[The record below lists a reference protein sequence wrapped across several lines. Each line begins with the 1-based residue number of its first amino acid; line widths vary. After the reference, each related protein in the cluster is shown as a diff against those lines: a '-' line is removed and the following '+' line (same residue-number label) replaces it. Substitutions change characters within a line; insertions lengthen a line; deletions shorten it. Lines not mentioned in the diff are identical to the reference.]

1 MKHAIRRCL
10 TLIGAALLLAM
21 PAAAFTPYTP
31 YNYDSYNHS
40 TPSANGYEAAAT
52 YTTAS
57 MGLTGA
63 AADLHVVDGKVYVLA
78 ENGVAVLDEQ
88 LRPLKTITTFTYD
101 GEAQTLNQPRG
112 LFVQD
117 EDHILIADTENRRV
131 LECDGSGRIT
141 RILEK
146 PSKGVGEENKGYL
159 EKLDFRPVKVL
170 YAGRGDIYVL
180 VENCYLGILR
190 YSADSAFHGFFAA
203 NQVEAS
209 LSQMIDKLWKKLLTK
224 QQRSYIANYVPVDYS
239 SFDIDAEGFIYTTT
253 SKSNSTLDEIR
264 KLNTVGKNILRT
276 DMQYDTLNRGDYG
289 DRDKLTYRQKY
300 YDSKLI
306 DVAASDTGTF
316 AALDQQRG
324 RVFVYDQDS
333 NLLFAFGGTGEQ
345 TGLFRKPAAVDYR
358 GDDILV
364 LDSEKNALTLFT
376 PTLFGGKVLEATA
389 HNAAGRYDLAL
400 GPWREVLR
408 YDAGYESAYRGI
420 GKAYVAM
427 DRYEEALP
435 YLQRGGDRENYSKAF
450 KVVRSAFLQQWF
462 YLVIAVLAAAV
473 ALLVCRKRLW
483 RAVSRGRPLFAALR
497 AEEHPTYPMRHLITG
512 FDELRRTRSRASLVV
527 ACLLVVL
534 WFFATLFMRQYTGF
548 TFNMENP
555 RELNI
560 LFIVARTGGI
570 FLLWCLAATGVSA
583 MLDGEGG
590 LRRIATVTA
599 YALTPMVITQF
610 AYVLLSNAA
619 IYDEGALLTALL
631 YIGYLWSAWLL
642 FYGIKEVHQFS
653 VSRTLLAILMTLLGM
668 LFCGLILVLVYGL
681 VQQLI
686 TFAMTIFN
694 ELILRSV

>member
-1 MKHAIRRCL
+1 MKHAIRRGLLL
-10 TLIGAALLLAM
+10 TGAALLLAM

-40 TPSANGYEAAAT
+40 TPSANGYEAAET
-52 YTTAS
+52 YTTGS

-63 AADLHVVDGKVYVLA
+63 ATDLHCVNDKVYVLA
-78 ENGVAVLDEQ
+78 ENGVAVLNEQ
-88 LRPLKTITTFTYD
+88 LQPLKTITQFTYA

-131 LECDGSGRIT
+131 LECDETGRVT
-141 RILEK
+141 RILTK
-146 PSKGVGEENKGYL
+146 PTKGVGEENKGYL

-170 YAGRGDIYVL
+170 YAGQGDIYVL

-190 YSADSAFHGFFAA
+190 YSADGTFHGFFAA

-239 SFDIDAEGFIYTTT
+239 SFDIDDEGFIYTTT

-289 DRDKLTYRQKY
+289 DRDKLSYRQKY
-300 YDSKLI
+300 YDSKMI
-306 DVAASDTGTF
+306 DVAASSMGTF

-345 TGLFRKPAAVDYR
+345 KGLFRKPAAVDYR
-358 GDDILV
+358 GEDILV
-364 LDSEKNALTLFT
+364 LDSEKKALTVYQ
-376 PTLFGGKVLEATA
+376 PTLFGAQVLEATA
-389 HNAAGRYDLAL
+389 LSAAGRYDLAL
-400 GPWREVLR
+400 EPWREVLR

-427 DRYEEALP
+427 EKYEEAMP
-435 YLQRGGDRENYSKAF
+435 YLRRGGDRENYSKAF
-450 KVVRSAFLQQWF
+450 KVVRSTFLQQWF
-462 YLVIAVLAAAV
+462 YLVIAGIVAAVVLVVLRKRIWRAVTRGRPVLAA
-473 ALLVCRKRLW
+473 L
-483 RAVSRGRPLFAALR
+483 PP
-497 AEEHPTYPMRHLITG
+497 EEHPTYPMRHLITG
-512 FDELRRTRSRASLVV
+512 YEELRHTRTHASLLV

-534 WFFATLFMRQYTGF
+534 WFFASLFMRQYTGF

-555 RELNI
+555 RQLNI
-560 LFIVARTGGI
+560 LFIVARTGGL

-590 LRRIATVTA
+590 FRRIWIVTA
-599 YALTPMVITQF
+599 YALTPMVLAQF
-610 AYVLLSNAA
+610 AYVLLSNVA

-686 TFAMTIFN
+686 TFMMTIFN
-694 ELILRSV
+694 ELVLRSV